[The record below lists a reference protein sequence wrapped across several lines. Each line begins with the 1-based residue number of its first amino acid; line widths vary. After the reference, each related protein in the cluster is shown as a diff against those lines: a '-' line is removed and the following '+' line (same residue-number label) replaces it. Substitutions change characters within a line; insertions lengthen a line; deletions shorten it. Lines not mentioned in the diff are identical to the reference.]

1 MAGVEQ
7 IEQPKMLAITL
18 KDYQL
23 KGLRWLAS
31 LYEQGINGILA
42 DEMGLGKVTVHMS
55 VPLVDELTLCAAR
68 LYNRF
73 LSWLI

>member
-1 MAGVEQ
+1 MAEVEQ

-42 DEMGLGKVTVHMS
+42 DEMGLGKVIILVHTIYAS
-55 VPLVDELTLCAAR
+55 
-68 LYNRF
+68 
-73 LSWLI
+73 